1 MTAQRTVST
10 PAALQ
15 ELVEAERRGDAPAA
29 ANLRKALLRDDN
41 DVGGHRRIA
50 VALMHGGLIRPAITA
65 QVACVNAGMR
75 QERRLADDE
84 NLLVAMMLMLG
95 DSRSATAFGKRIT
108 DAWPD
113 YIPGWENYAF
123 ALTQIGDVKSAA
135 DAYRRV
141 LAAQPDKLNAI
152 DGLARCLA
160 GAEQH
165 EEAVA
170 LGRRSL
176 EAKALAARALPRVWT
191 MPDSPPPPLDT
202 TRPAR
207 NVIAYSL
214 WGANPRYLITA
225 ERNARI
231 ARDIYPGW
239 SCRFYHDDT
248 VPEASLA
255 LLREAGAALVA
266 MPRHISMEGLMWR
279 FLVAGDP
286 DVDRF
291 LVRDAD
297 SLLTVQERV
306 AVDDWLPSGKRF
318 HLMRDWYS
326 HTDLIL
332 AGLWGGTG
340 GILSDIEAR
349 IDGYVGANDKIDR
362 KLDQRFLADIVWPS
376 IHQDCLSHDT
386 YFGCFDAR
394 PFPLWGRLPP
404 GHHVGQNASVHGRSG
419 S

>member
-1 MTAQRTVST
+1 VTAQRTVST

-75 QERRLADDE
+75 QEWRLADDE

-152 DGLARCLA
+152 DGLARCLTSTQ
-160 GAEQH
+160 QH

-191 MPDSPPPPLDT
+191 MPDSPPPRPST
-202 TRPAR
+202 TVSTP
-207 NVIAYSL
+207 
-214 WGANPRYLITA
+214 
-225 ERNARI
+225 
-231 ARDIYPGW
+231 
-239 SCRFYHDDT
+239 
-248 VPEASLA
+248 
-255 LLREAGAALVA
+255 
-266 MPRHISMEGLMWR
+266 WR
-279 FLVAGDP
+279 
-286 DVDRF
+286 
-291 LVRDAD
+291 
-297 SLLTVQERV
+297 S
-306 AVDDWLPSGKRF
+306 
-318 HLMRDWYS
+318 
-326 HTDLIL
+326 
-332 AGLWGGTG
+332 
-340 GILSDIEAR
+340 
-349 IDGYVGANDKIDR
+349 
-362 KLDQRFLADIVWPS
+362 
-376 IHQDCLSHDT
+376 
-386 YFGCFDAR
+386 
-394 PFPLWGRLPP
+394 
-404 GHHVGQNASVHGRSG
+404 
-419 S
+419 